1 MVSSLPAYN
10 SAMGRKFATA
20 YAPSSERVKTSRAP
34 CPCLWPAMLAWKMSR
49 CCCRTASAT
58 ASTSCDSFSHT
69 GVMVFLML
77 NAREWI
83 SDMSYHQLVA
93 TWEARA
99 VRLLARAMRGEGGGV
114 GRRNV
119 RDAAPLLVEPMVG
132 KKHGVVNRIQHTWQW
147 PRAHSGANLPLL
159 RARRAHRLRGSLR
172 RGDI

>member
-10 SAMGRKFATA
+10 SAMGRKCATA

-34 CPCLWPAMLAWKMSR
+34 CPCLRPAMLAWKMSR
-49 CCCRTASAT
+49 CCCQTASAT

-83 SDMSYHQLVA
+83 SDMSYRQLVA

-99 VRLLARAMRGEGGGV
+99 VRLLARA
-114 GRRNV
+114 RRDV

-147 PRAHSGANLPLL
+147 PRAHSRASLPPLH
-159 RARRAHRLRGSLR
+159 ARRAHRLRGSLR
-172 RGDI
+172 RSDI